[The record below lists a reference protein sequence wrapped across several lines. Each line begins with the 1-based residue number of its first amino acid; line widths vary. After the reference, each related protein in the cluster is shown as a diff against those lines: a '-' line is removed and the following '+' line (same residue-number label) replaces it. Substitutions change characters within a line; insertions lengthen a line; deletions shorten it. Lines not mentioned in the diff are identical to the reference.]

1 MSFKKAAVAA
11 ALALSMTAAPVMAQ
25 SAAPLSVAASVNR
38 DSQAG
43 HENNFFG
50 LGDYA
55 IPLAVFAAVIIAI
68 ILLNKGHNHNLN
80 NPHSP

>member
-25 SAAPLSVAASVNR
+25 SAAPLSVATAVNGSNR
-38 DSQAG
+38 ADQ
-43 HENNFFG
+43 NRLFG

-55 IPLAVFAAVIIAI
+55 IPVAVFVAVIVAI
-68 ILLNKGHNHNLN
+68 ILLNKGNDRNL
-80 NPHSP
+80 PASG